1 MNGKPTGVIKPTRGI
16 RQGDPLSPYLF
27 LICAEGFSSLLR
39 KAEQERSM
47 QGLIISRGGPCISH
61 LFFADDSVLFC
72 RATQAEYQTMMD
84 ILSLYED
91 AFGQKLN
98 IDKTILH
105 FRLSLFGSKTFL
117 VFSDVWGAVKPKST
131 EKVCNLTGKS
141 LCKLRK
147 TIYGNF
153 FRKPFFKTREAFC
166 SLCSLHR
173 PTQPLLSRTDSLR
186 LHNTTPSPS
195 LVDLA
200 LPNPTLLRR
209 SRTTEPPRRSRSLS
223 PEVDFCLGF
232 YFRWV
237 TGCSW
242 WVLGCGLQ

>member
-1 MNGKPTGVIKPTRGI
+1 M
-16 RQGDPLSPYLF
+16 SPYLF

-61 LFFADDSVLFC
+61 LIFADDSVLFC

-147 TIYGNF
+147 TVYGNF

-166 SLCSLHR
+166 SLLSFSALSALCTDRRSPFSLA
-173 PTQPLLSRTDSLR
+173 Q
-186 LHNTTPSPS
+186 TPSDRTIPLPHTRSSISHCPTPPS
-195 LVDLA
+195 FVDLA
-200 LPNPTLLRR
+200 
-209 SRTTEPPRRSRSLS
+209 
-223 PEVDFCLGF
+223 
-232 YFRWV
+232 
-237 TGCSW
+237 
-242 WVLGCGLQ
+242 